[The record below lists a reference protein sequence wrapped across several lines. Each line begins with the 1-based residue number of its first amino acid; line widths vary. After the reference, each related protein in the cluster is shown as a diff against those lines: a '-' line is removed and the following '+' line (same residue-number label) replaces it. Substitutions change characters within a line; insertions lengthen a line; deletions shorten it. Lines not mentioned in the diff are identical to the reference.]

1 MLHQTQGQRLQQKAD
16 PQLLMTNRILQM
28 SAMELQQQI
37 VQEIAEN
44 PALEQSEEYPCNRCD
59 IPGPQCAECPYYRA
73 QMLSATPSTDR
84 DDYRSGVESSAARDD
99 EVDPI
104 SLIEDKQTLADH
116 LTWQLRAVANP
127 DDHLIGEYLIANI
140 DANGYLNC
148 TTAEAAADLRVPEEE
163 VERVLRIVQAL
174 DPSGVGAR
182 SLQECLLLQ
191 IYALMAERRSPP
203 LIDTIVRDYWKEL
216 SASKLKTI
224 ARGMRVRPED
234 VSDAVAFIRQNLSPY
249 PGSMFRPPWD
259 KTSHRSAQSVRP
271 DVIVRLNEE
280 GEPEIVVAENEALAV
295 QINPRYI
302 RMWGEMRERPHAY
315 TEAERR
321 HIHDYVARAQMF
333 LKSLD
338 DRKQIL
344 IQVVECIVDEQNRY
358 FRTEREED
366 LASVTQTRV
375 AGLLR
380 VHESTVSRTVADK
393 YLQMPSG
400 QVVPLS
406 YFFDRSANLR
416 KLVQN
421 VLAGENPSAPYSDQE
436 ISDILKSQGIIIAR
450 RTVMKYREEMNILSS
465 RQRARA

>member
-37 VQEIAEN
+37 VQEIGEN
-44 PALEQSEEYPCNRCD
+44 PALEQSEEYPCNRCE

-73 QMLSATPSTDR
+73 QMVSALPSSDR
-84 DDYRSGVESSAARDD
+84 DDFRGGGEVGGARDD

-116 LTWQLRAVANP
+116 LTWQLRAVAP
-127 DDHLIGEYLIANI
+127 PEDHPIGEYLIANI
-140 DANGYLNC
+140 DGNGYL
-148 TTAEAAADLRVPEEE
+148 TGSVAEAAADLRVPEEE
-163 VERVLRIVQAL
+163 VERVLRTIQSL

-191 IYALMAERRSPP
+191 INALMAERKAPP
-203 LIDTIVRDYWKEL
+203 LIDTIVKEHWKEL
-216 SASKLKTI
+216 SASKLKAI
-224 ARGMRVRPED
+224 ARSMRVRPED
-234 VSDAVAFIRQNLSPY
+234 VAEAVAFIRQNLSPY
-249 PGSMFRPPWD
+249 PGSKFRPPWD
-259 KTSHRSAQSVRP
+259 KTSHRSAQAIRP

-280 GEPEIVVAENEALAV
+280 GDPEIVVAENEALHV
-295 QINPRYI
+295 QINPRYA
-302 RMWGEMRERPHAY
+302 RMWAEMRERPHAY

-321 HIHDYVARAQMF
+321 HVHDYVSRAQMF

-344 IQVVECIVDEQNRY
+344 LQVVECIVDEQNRF
-358 FRTEREED
+358 FRSEQEED
-366 LASVTQTRV
+366 LMSVTQTRV
-375 AGLLR
+375 AALLR

-393 YLQMPSG
+393 YLQLPSG

-406 YFFDRSANLR
+406 FFFDRSANLR

-421 VLAGENPSAPYSDQE
+421 VLASENPSAPYSDQE
-436 ISDILKSQGIIIAR
+436 ISDILRSQGITIAR